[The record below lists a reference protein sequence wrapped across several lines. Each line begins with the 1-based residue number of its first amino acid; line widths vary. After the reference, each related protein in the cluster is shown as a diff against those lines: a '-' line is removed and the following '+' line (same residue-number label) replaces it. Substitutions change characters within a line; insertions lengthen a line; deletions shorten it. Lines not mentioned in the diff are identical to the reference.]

1 MSRQTLKR
9 SSEKRKG
16 KNQNQICRS
25 GIGYIFMSEAINEKR
40 TSEARPTPPPSDGHL
55 ASGGA
60 LGLSYALEY
69 VGFVNGGYFT

>member
-1 MSRQTLKR
+1 
-9 SSEKRKG
+9 
-16 KNQNQICRS
+16 
-25 GIGYIFMSEAINEKR
+25 MSEAINEKR